1 MKLFAQVRSWLKR
14 IVTPQSLETE
24 MEAEVRFH
32 LESYAADMVRQGV
45 PQLEAMRRARIEF
58 GGIESHK
65 DAIRASLGLRLWGEL
80 GADLRYGVRTLRKS
94 PGFTGI
100 AIASLA
106 LGIGANTAVFTLAK
120 AALLDTLS
128 VSHPENLRLLAWTQ
142 DDRSVVGSMWGDF
155 YPDGKGHTL
164 VASFSYPVYE
174 QLRRQN
180 HTLGDLFAFKELGGG
195 LDRLTATIDDHAET
209 VTGELVSGNYF
220 EGFGVETVLG
230 RPIEATDD
238 IAPGSGPVAVI
249 SDAFWARR
257 FGRSSA
263 VIGKAVKLNLVPI
276 TIIGVAPKSFTGAS
290 HVAMSPD
297 VFLPLSMQPVIAPKG
312 TSSLLSDPDIWW
324 VQVMGRLQPGISE
337 NSARASLAVTLDQ
350 AVRATMTVPTDG
362 TLPPLTLLPGN
373 RGWLSYADRQLQQPS
388 SILLALTSLVL
399 LLACANIANL
409 LLARSASRQR
419 EMSVRLALGA
429 GKARILRQMLTE
441 SLLLSLL
448 GGIAGLVLG
457 YLGRNVVPRLL
468 SASWGAAPLTG
479 RFGWPVFAFAL
490 TISVLSGL
498 IFGVGPAWQATRTIV
513 NAGLKDSAVTTTH
526 RRKGFAGKTLVIL
539 QVSLCMLLLVGAG
552 LFMRTLVNL
561 NEADTGFQQKGVLLF
576 AIAPPRQR
584 YPAPQNIEVL
594 HQIEETVAALPGVE
608 SVTLSTEPLLA
619 QTASND
625 GFFPDG
631 QPRRPGREQVAMS
644 NSVGQTFFATM
655 RIPLLYGRAF
665 DFRDTPT
672 SPKVAIINRALARKE
687 FAGMNPVGKTFKTEE
702 EDRYEIIGVSAD
714 AKYADLRDDP
724 PATFYLLYRQQKDV
738 RHSMTF
744 EVRTNGD
751 PGSVV
756 GAIRSA
762 VQSVDKDLPLIDV
775 RTQTEQI
782 NANIAPERIFAAV
795 TAGFGVLALILA
807 SIGVY
812 GIMAF
817 TVGRRVNEI
826 GIRMALGAPASQ
838 VLQMILRETAWL
850 AAIGVGAG
858 LGTTLLLT
866 QFLRSMLFGLKPT
879 DPSTFASAALLLFA
893 IAMLAGW
900 GPAHRASLI
909 QPMQALRHE

>member
-1 MKLFAQVRSWLKR
+1 MKLFARLRSWFR
-14 IVTPQSLETE
+14 WIVKPQQLENE
-24 MEAEVRFH
+24 METEVRFH
-32 LESYAADMVRQGV
+32 IESYTADLVCKGV
-45 PQLEAMRRARIEF
+45 PQPEAMRRARIEF

-65 DAIRASLGLRLWGEL
+65 DAMRASLGLRWWGEL
-80 GADLRYGVRTLRKS
+80 CADIRYGVRMLRRS
-94 PGFTGI
+94 PGFTTV
-100 AIASLA
+100 AVASLA

-128 VSHPENLRLLAWTQ
+128 VSNPESLRLLAWTQ
-142 DDRSVVGSMWGDF
+142 DDKSVVSSMWGDF

-164 VASFSYPVYE
+164 VASFSYPVYQ
-174 QLRRQN
+174 QLRSQN
-180 HTLGDLFAFKELGGG
+180 HELGDLFAFKELGGG
-195 LDRLTATIDDHAET
+195 LDRLTATIDNQSET

-220 EGFGVETVLG
+220 AGFGVGTVLG
-230 RPIEATDD
+230 RPIEPADD
-238 IAPGSGPVAVI
+238 LAAGGGPVAVI

-276 TIIGVAPKSFTGAS
+276 TIVGVAPKGFTGAS
-290 HVAMSPD
+290 HVEVSPD
-297 VFLPLSMQPVIAPKG
+297 VFLPLTMQPIIAPKG
-312 TSSLLSDPDIWW
+312 DSSLLNDPEIWW
-324 VQVMGRLQPGISE
+324 VQVMGRLQSGISE
-337 NSARASLAVTLDQ
+337 KSARASLAVTLDQ
-350 AVRATMTVPTDG
+350 AVRATMTVPKDG
-362 TLPPLTLLPGN
+362 TLPPLTLIPGN
-373 RGWLSYADRQLQQPS
+373 RGWLSYDDRQLQQPS
-388 SILLALTSLVL
+388 LILLALTSLVL

-448 GGIAGLVLG
+448 GGTAGLMLG
-457 YLGRNVVPRLL
+457 YLGRNAIPRLL
-468 SASWGAAPLTG
+468 SASWGATPI
-479 RFGWPVFAFAL
+479 RSQFGWPIFAFAL

-498 IFGVGPAWQATRTIV
+498 LFGVGPAWQATRSIV

-526 RRKGFAGKTLVIL
+526 HGKGFAGKTLVIF

-552 LFMRTLVNL
+552 LFVRTLVNL
-561 NEADTGFQQKGVLLF
+561 NTADMGFQQNGLLLF
-576 AIAPPRQR
+576 AINPPKVR
-584 YPAPQNIEVL
+584 YPAPKNIEVL
-594 HQIEETVAALPGVE
+594 HQIEETIAPLPGLE
-608 SVTLSTEPLLA
+608 SVTLSESPLLA

-625 GFFPDG
+625 GFFSDG
-631 QPRRPGREQVAMS
+631 QPRRPGHEQSAML

-655 RIPLLYGRAF
+655 RIPLLYGRSF
-665 DFRDTPT
+665 DFRDTST
-672 SPKVAIINRALARKE
+672 SPKVAIINQALARKE
-687 FAGMNPVGKTFKTEE
+687 FAGISPVGKTFKTEE

-714 AKYADLRDDP
+714 AKYADLRGDP
-724 PATFYLLYRQQKDV
+724 PPTFYVLYRQQKDA
-738 RHSMTF
+738 RHGMTF

-751 PGSVV
+751 PGGVV
-756 GAIRSA
+756 GSIRSA

-782 NANIAPERIFAAV
+782 KASIAPERIFAAV

-838 VLQMILRETAWL
+838 VLKMILRETAWL
-850 AAIGVGAG
+850 AAIGIGTGVGVA
-858 LGTTLLLT
+858 LLLA

-879 DPSTFASAALLLFA
+879 DPSTLAGAALLLFA

-900 GPAHRASLI
+900 GPANRASLI
-909 QPMQALRHE
+909 QPMEALRHE

>member
-350 AVRATMTVPTDG
+350 AVRATMTVPTD
-362 TLPPLTLLPGN
+362 
-373 RGWLSYADRQLQQPS
+373 
-388 SILLALTSLVL
+388 
-399 LLACANIANL
+399 
-409 LLARSASRQR
+409 
-419 EMSVRLALGA
+419 
-429 GKARILRQMLTE
+429 
-441 SLLLSLL
+441 
-448 GGIAGLVLG
+448 
-457 YLGRNVVPRLL
+457 
-468 SASWGAAPLTG
+468 
-479 RFGWPVFAFAL
+479 
-490 TISVLSGL
+490 
-498 IFGVGPAWQATRTIV
+498 
-513 NAGLKDSAVTTTH
+513 
-526 RRKGFAGKTLVIL
+526 
-539 QVSLCMLLLVGAG
+539 
-552 LFMRTLVNL
+552 
-561 NEADTGFQQKGVLLF
+561 
-576 AIAPPRQR
+576 
-584 YPAPQNIEVL
+584 
-594 HQIEETVAALPGVE
+594 
-608 SVTLSTEPLLA
+608 
-619 QTASND
+619 
-625 GFFPDG
+625 
-631 QPRRPGREQVAMS
+631 
-644 NSVGQTFFATM
+644 
-655 RIPLLYGRAF
+655 
-665 DFRDTPT
+665 
-672 SPKVAIINRALARKE
+672 
-687 FAGMNPVGKTFKTEE
+687 
-702 EDRYEIIGVSAD
+702 
-714 AKYADLRDDP
+714 
-724 PATFYLLYRQQKDV
+724 
-738 RHSMTF
+738 
-744 EVRTNGD
+744 
-751 PGSVV
+751 
-756 GAIRSA
+756 
-762 VQSVDKDLPLIDV
+762 
-775 RTQTEQI
+775 
-782 NANIAPERIFAAV
+782 
-795 TAGFGVLALILA
+795 
-807 SIGVY
+807 
-812 GIMAF
+812 
-817 TVGRRVNEI
+817 
-826 GIRMALGAPASQ
+826 
-838 VLQMILRETAWL
+838 
-850 AAIGVGAG
+850 
-858 LGTTLLLT
+858 
-866 QFLRSMLFGLKPT
+866 
-879 DPSTFASAALLLFA
+879 
-893 IAMLAGW
+893 
-900 GPAHRASLI
+900 
-909 QPMQALRHE
+909 